1 MKKVKIISRPCLM
14 DKIFIQKKRATEK
27 LAATKIKPAKPR
39 KVNLLAIQRR
49 IAAILKET
57 KHALQ
62 ASK

>member
-1 MKKVKIISRPCLM
+1 MKKVRIISKPSLM
-14 DKIFIQKKRATEK
+14 DKFFIKKKRETER
-27 LAATKIKPAKPR
+27 LAATKINPAKPR

>member
-1 MKKVKIISRPCLM
+1 M
-14 DKIFIQKKRATEK
+14 DKFFIKKKRETER
-27 LAATKIKPAKPR
+27 LAATKINPAKPR

>member
-39 KVNLLAIQRR
+39 KVNLLAMQQR
-49 IAAILKET
+49 IATILKEI
-57 KHALQ
+57 KHALP